1 MEVKNKA
8 TKIDLFSLATPQM
21 RTFHMTW
28 FAFFLCFFGWFGIA
42 PLMALVREDLMLT
55 KAQVG
60 NTIIASV
67 AITVVVRIIIGPLCD
82 RFGSRLVYTWLLL
95 IGPLPVM
102 GIGLAH
108 SYESFLLFRLA
119 IGAIGASFVITQYH
133 TSIMFGPNCVG
144 TANATTAGWGNLG
157 GGVTQ
162 MVMPLIL
169 GAILFFGVS
178 ESLGWRLA
186 MVIPGAVLFLT
197 GIGYYF
203 CTQDAPDGNYAEL
216 RARGELPPAEGSST
230 ESFWL
235 AAKDYR
241 VWALFI
247 VYAACFGVEL
257 TIHNIAALYYHDYF
271 ALDIKTAGLT
281 AGLFGLLSIFARTL
295 GGIFSDMVA
304 VKSGLKGRILFLGT
318 VLLAEGFALI
328 LFSRMTVLPLAV
340 ISMVFFGL
348 FVHMSCGAT
357 YAVVPFINKK
367 ALGGVAGIVGAGGNA
382 GAVAAGFLF
391 RSENISTQQG
401 LLILG
406 IAVAIASVCVCLV
419 TFPQAVHEEEQRN
432 LEKALAEKT
441 ALAENGVVPAIA
453 G

>member
-1 MEVKNKA
+1 
-8 TKIDLFSLATPQM
+8 
-21 RTFHMTW
+21 
-28 FAFFLCFFGWFGIA
+28 
-42 PLMALVREDLMLT
+42 
-55 KAQVG
+55 
-60 NTIIASV
+60 
-67 AITVVVRIIIGPLCD
+67 
-82 RFGSRLVYTWLLL
+82 
-95 IGPLPVM
+95 
-102 GIGLAH
+102 
-108 SYESFLLFRLA
+108 
-119 IGAIGASFVITQYH
+119 
-133 TSIMFGPNCVG
+133 
-144 TANATTAGWGNLG
+144 
-157 GGVTQ
+157 
-162 MVMPLIL
+162 
-169 GAILFFGVS
+169 
-178 ESLGWRLA
+178 
-186 MVIPGAVLFLT
+186 MVIPGVVLFLT

-203 CTQDAPDGNYAEL
+203 LTQDAPDGNYAEL

-230 ESFWL
+230 KSFWL

-318 VLLAEGFALI
+318 VLLADGFALI

-406 IAVAIASVCVCLV
+406 IAVTIASVCVCLV

-432 LEKALAEKT
+432 LEKALAEKK